1 MDSIVKEDI
10 LRSIAVAVDSAAL
23 NGAGA
28 ANSQPVG
35 ILTVGSN
42 VAGGP
47 YNNNLRAP
55 SVTFG
60 AATYDSVMRF
70 WGNVEDA
77 NIDLDDG
84 TGAFIVSPKTK
95 ARFKSIPMAVNF
107 PKYLWEG

>member
-60 AATYDSVMRF
+60 AAATYDSVMRF
-70 WGNVEDA
+70 WVMSKMLTSTSTTVLA
-77 NIDLDDG
+77 H
-84 TGAFIVSPKTK
+84 S
-95 ARFKSIPMAVNF
+95 
-107 PKYLWEG
+107 